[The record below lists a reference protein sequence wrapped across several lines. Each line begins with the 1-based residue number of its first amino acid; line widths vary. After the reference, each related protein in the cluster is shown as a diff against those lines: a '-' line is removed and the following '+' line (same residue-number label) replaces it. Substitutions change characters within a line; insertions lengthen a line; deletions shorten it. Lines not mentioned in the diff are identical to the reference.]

1 VDHATLSL
9 DYGAFTWME
18 LSSEGLARLAASGV
32 EFTEETNPFTLRLG
46 EQSFDPKW
54 QEPVFPA
61 GLEGV
66 DGSGPDLHLVQFVGP
81 TRDEWLAAL
90 DADGLR
96 VVQYI
101 HPHTYIVWGEPN
113 AVAAAA
119 GRSQV
124 RWTGSFAP
132 AYRLLPN
139 LRGLPDQQDQVR
151 VLLYRGADTAAA
163 VQQITA
169 LGGKVSEQRQL
180 NHVFDIV
187 GVDLSTA
194 RLADV
199 ARIPGVY
206 SVQVVAKDGGLRG
219 EMSNQVN
226 ANNVDG
232 TNLAF
237 PGYLTWLGGLG
248 LNGAGVIIANV
259 DGGVQ
264 NTHPDL
270 TARFVACSGST
281 CGGAASSGHG
291 THTAGIMA
299 ADGTSGTLDG
309 FGFLRGLGV
318 APGAN
323 LVEQVYSPWYTQPGG
338 MLLLMTDSYNNG
350 ASLSG
355 NSWGPSGTPLGYDNN
370 TMQVDIGVRDAD
382 PQAAGNQPLSF
393 VLSFMNGNGGTSTQG
408 TPDEAKNI
416 FNIGS
421 TKMQNSNGSQILQ
434 IDDLSSNTA
443 HGPALDGRTIPHMVA
458 PGCNVD
464 STYTTSTYS
473 LLCGTSMASPHV
485 SGAVALF
492 IEYYR
497 SLPGYVSDPSPAMVK
512 AAFLPVAH
520 DLAGHLDADG
530 GTLGHPFDSKQGW
543 GRMDLEAVLDPQVS
557 VRYWDN
563 PQVFDNTGEEWVTG
577 VAALDPSKPLKLM
590 LVWTDAPGHGLGGSA
605 PAWNNNLDLEVQ
617 SGAGTYR
624 GNVFGAS
631 GWSVTG
637 GSADIK
643 NNTEGVFIGP
653 TATDSYT
660 IRVVATN
667 INSDAIPNS
676 GDNTDQDFVLVCYNC
691 AEEPGFTLAADP
703 TSVEICAPD
712 DAVYNVNVGS
722 IMGFTNPVT
731 LSASGNPAGTTVN
744 FDVNPVSP
752 PGGSVMTLG
761 NTGAAAAGSYSVTI
775 QGDDPITPLT
785 RTTNVTLKVSTG
797 VPAAPSL
804 TSPSNGATDV
814 SLAPMLSWSAA
825 AQAAS
830 YLVEVATDAGFS
842 GIVFTTTTGGTG
854 AAVSPALDPL
864 TEYFWRVRASNICG
878 DGSYSSTFSFTT
890 RDIPGILLVDDDD
903 NAPDVR
909 AAYTDALTA
918 LGVDYDLWNTNNT
931 DNEPDFATLSQY
943 QMVIWFT
950 GDEFGGFA
958 GPGAAGE
965 AALASFLNGGGCL
978 FISAQ
983 DYLYDRGL
991 TSFLANY
998 LGVSSYTSDVSQTS
1012 VTGTGSVFTGFG
1024 PYALSY
1030 PFTNY
1035 SDTVQPTG
1043 TAEVAFVGNV
1053 NNTALDKDTGLYRTT
1068 FWTFPFE
1075 AVPAGSRPALLDHII
1090 GWCGG
1095 GGSTDCNENGVPDY
1109 VDIGT
1114 GTSEDCNEN
1123 GTPDECEIDANSGPP
1138 GTYFCTEDC
1147 DPDCNHNGIPD
1158 ACDQAGQ
1165 ETLMS
1170 ASFESGLPVG
1180 WTATG
1185 LWHTAN
1191 VCGPAGPCDGTNWAY
1206 FGQNVGCNFSTGAT
1220 VSGVLTAPAVTIPA
1234 EATLAT
1240 LSYCSAYGGE
1250 SGNSGTSGYDWAWLA
1265 VNGVE
1270 KDDVSAAG
1278 DQATWETRTVDLSSY
1293 AGQTITLTWNFNS
1306 VDSVSNSELGWV
1318 VDAVEITLETA
1329 IVEDC
1334 NGNTIWDACDID
1346 SGFSEDCQPN
1356 GIPDECDID
1365 SGGSEDANSN
1375 GIPDECEAVA
1385 PTLSAIACCSLHGA
1399 YSLCLDL
1406 PQGAR
1411 GGALPIEPRR
1421 WQPGDTQEFEI
1432 TLSGPAGGAVTVAAS
1447 CSDGSSPAPASVVEN
1462 SPGVLTVQYTPPL
1475 PNTECCTLT
1484 LSGGATGS
1492 ADVTLL
1498 YADVT
1503 RNGAVNSAD
1512 KNVVAAEIGT
1522 FANTSAVFW
1531 YDVDRNN
1538 AINSADRSLVNAEI
1552 GTADDPSCP

>member
-1 VDHATLSL
+1 MREAPL
-9 DYGAFTWME
+9 
-18 LSSEGLARLAASGV
+18 
-32 EFTEETNPFTLRLG
+32 
-46 EQSFDPKW
+46 
-54 QEPVFPA
+54 FPA

-81 TRDEWLAAL
+81 TRDEWLAGIE
-90 DADGLR
+90 ADGLR

-101 HPHTYIVWGEPN
+101 HPYTYIVWGEPN
-113 AVAAAA
+113 AVTTAA
-119 GRSQV
+119 GQSQV

-139 LRGLPDQQDQVR
+139 LRNLPDQQDQVR

-163 VQQITA
+163 VQQIAA

-180 NHVFDIV
+180 NEVFDLL

-194 RLADV
+194 SLADV

-206 SVQVVAKDGGLRG
+206 SVKVTPKDGGLRG
-219 EMSNQVN
+219 EMSDQVN
-226 ANNVDG
+226 ANNVNG
-232 TNLAF
+232 SNQAF
-237 PGYLTWLGGLG
+237 PGYKPWLDALG
-248 LNGAGVIIANV
+248 LHGTGVIIANV
-259 DGGVQ
+259 DGGIQ

-270 TARFVACSGST
+270 AARFVACSGST
-281 CGGAASSGHG
+281 CGGSAQSGHG

-323 LVEQVYSPWYTQPGG
+323 LVEQVYSPWYQQAGG

-355 NSWGPSGTPLGYDNN
+355 NSWGPAGTPQGYDDD
-370 TMQVDIGVRDAD
+370 TLQVDIGVRDAD
-382 PQAAGNQPLSF
+382 PNAPGNQPLSF

-497 SLPGYVSDPSPAMVK
+497 GLPGYVSDPSPALVK

-530 GTLGHPFDSKQGW
+530 GVLGHPFDSKQGW

-557 VRYWDN
+557 VRYWDD
-563 PQVFDNTGEEWVTG
+563 PQVFDNTGEEWVTS
-577 VAALDPSKPLKLM
+577 VAAYDPSKPLKLM
-590 LVWTDAPGHGLGGSA
+590 LVWTDAPGHGLGGST
-605 PAWNNNLDLEVQ
+605 PAWENNLDLVVQ

-637 GSADIK
+637 GAADYR

-660 IRVVATN
+660 VRVVATDVT
-667 INSDAIPNS
+667 SDAIPNS
-676 GDNTDQDFVLVCYNC
+676 GDNTDQDFALVCYNC

-703 TSVEICAPD
+703 ASVEICAPD
-712 DAVYNVNVGS
+712 DAVYNVDVGS
-722 IMGFTNPVT
+722 IMGFTNDVT
-731 LSASGNPAGTTVN
+731 LSASGNPAGTTVA
-744 FDVNPVSP
+744 FSVNPVTP
-752 PGGSVMTLG
+752 PGSSALTVG
-761 NTGAAAAGSYSVTI
+761 NTGAASAGTYSVTI

-785 RTTNVTLKVSTG
+785 RTTNVTLKVFTG
-797 VPAAPSL
+797 IPGAPGL
-804 TSPSNGATDV
+804 TSPANGATDV
-814 SLAPMLSWSAA
+814 SLAPTLSWSGA
-825 AQAAS
+825 AQAVS
-830 YLVEVATDAGFS
+830 YTVQVADDAGFT
-842 GIVFTTTTGGTG
+842 GIVFSTTTGGTS
-854 AAVSPALDPL
+854 AVVSPALDSL
-864 TEYFWRVRASNICG
+864 TQYYWRVRASNVCG
-878 DGSYSSTFSFTT
+878 DGAYSSTYSFTT
-890 RDIPGILLVDDDD
+890 RDVPGILLVDDDD
-903 NAPDVR
+903 NSPDVR
-909 AAYTDALTA
+909 GTYTAALGA
-918 LGVDYDLWNTNNT
+918 LGVTYDLWNTNNS
-931 DNEPDFATLSQY
+931 DNEPNAATLSEY

-950 GDEFGGFA
+950 GDEFGGFC
-958 GPGAAGE
+958 GPGSAGE
-965 AALASFLNGGGCL
+965 TALASFLNAGGCL
-978 FISAQ
+978 FLCSQ

-991 TSFLANY
+991 TSFMSNY
-998 LGVSSYTSDVSQTS
+998 LGVASYSNDVGQTT
-1012 VTGTGSVFTGFG
+1012 VTGTGTVFTGFG

-1035 SDTVQPTG
+1035 SDRVTPNA
-1043 TAEVAFVGNV
+1043 TAEVAFTGNQGD
-1053 NNTALDKDTGLYRTT
+1053 AAIDKDNGVYHAT

-1075 AVPAGSRPALLDHII
+1075 AVPAGSRVALLDQVI
-1090 GWCGG
+1090 GWCNPI
-1095 GGSTDCNENGVPDY
+1095 TDCNTNGIDDPI
-1109 VDIGT
+1109 DIAG
-1114 GTSEDCNEN
+1114 GTSEDCN
-1123 GTPDECEIDANSGPP
+1123 T
-1138 GTYFCTEDC
+1138 
-1147 DPDCNHNGIPD
+1147 
-1158 ACDQAGQ
+1158 
-1165 ETLMS
+1165 
-1170 ASFESGLPVG
+1170 
-1180 WTATG
+1180 
-1185 LWHTAN
+1185 
-1191 VCGPAGPCDGTNWAY
+1191 
-1206 FGQNVGCNFSTGAT
+1206 
-1220 VSGVLTAPAVTIPA
+1220 
-1234 EATLAT
+1234 
-1240 LSYCSAYGGE
+1240 
-1250 SGNSGTSGYDWAWLA
+1250 
-1265 VNGVE
+1265 
-1270 KDDVSAAG
+1270 
-1278 DQATWETRTVDLSSY
+1278 
-1293 AGQTITLTWNFNS
+1293 
-1306 VDSVSNSELGWV
+1306 
-1318 VDAVEITLETA
+1318 
-1329 IVEDC
+1329 
-1334 NGNTIWDACDID
+1334 
-1346 SGFSEDCQPN
+1346 N
-1356 GIPDECDID
+1356 GIPDECDIAD
-1365 SGGSEDANSN
+1365 GTSEDLNTN

-1385 PTLSAIACCSLHGA
+1385 PTPSGIACCSLHGA
-1399 YSLCLDL
+1399 YYLCLDL

-1411 GGALPIEPRR
+1411 GGSLPIEPRR

-1432 TLSGPAGGAVTVAAS
+1432 TLTGPAGGAVTVAAS
-1447 CSDGSSPAPASVVEN
+1447 CSDGSTPIPASVVEN

-1484 LSGGATGS
+1484 LSGGAGGT

-1498 YADVT
+1498 YADAD

-1512 KNVVAAEIGT
+1512 KNLVSAEIGT
-1522 FANTSAVFW
+1522 YANASSVFW

-1538 AINSADRSLVNAEI
+1538 AINSADRNLVTAEI